1 MSDDIEEIKRSVGDV
16 REWLKDQRFTDDDRE
31 PDSNINI
38 SIQQLNRALA
48 LMMVVE
54 MEIERLREALRI
66 EQEEFAACCID
77 RKETQRERDEA
88 RREVCELSARC
99 VRANYFLQIKNPTH
113 LLPKDVAKSRGWDCF
128 NEVKP

>member
-1 MSDDIEEIKRSVGDV
+1 MSDDILDTLRRNPLYIPTSR
-16 REWLKDQRFTDDDRE
+16 
-31 PDSNINI
+31 INSFGRPQMGFELTSFNLI
-38 SIQQLNRALA
+38 AA
-48 LMMVVE
+48 D
-54 MEIERLREALRI
+54 EIERLR
-66 EQEEFAACCID
+66 
-77 RKETQRERDEA
+77 KERDEA